1 MKTEHIKII
10 EELVKLVKKRKK
22 EKLLVIKK
30 QHHEIKMLM
39 FLIILFSNKTNK
51 KIHLYCVAQ
60 NFQ

>member
-10 EELVKLVKKRKK
+10 EELVKLVKKKK

-30 QHHEIKMLM
+30 QHHEIKMLV

>member
-10 EELVKLVKKRKK
+10 EELVKLVKK
-22 EKLLVIKK
+22 LLVIKK
-30 QHHEIKMLM
+30 QHHEIKMLI

>member
-1 MKTEHIKII
+1 MKTENIKII
-10 EELVKLVKKRKK
+10 EELVKLVKKKK

-30 QHHEIKMLM
+30 QHHEIKMLI

>member
-10 EELVKLVKKRKK
+10 EELVKLVKKKK
-22 EKLLVIKK
+22 EKLLIIKK
-30 QHHEIKMLM
+30 QHHEIKMLI

>member
-10 EELVKLVKKRKK
+10 EELVKLVKK

-30 QHHEIKMLM
+30 QHHEIKMLI

>member
-10 EELVKLVKKRKK
+10 EELVKLVKKKK

-30 QHHEIKMLM
+30 QHHEIKMLI

>member
-10 EELVKLVKKRKK
+10 EELVKLVKKK

-30 QHHEIKMLM
+30 QHHEIKMLIY
-39 FLIILFSNKTNK
+39 LIILFSNKTNK